1 MGGSVLTAVEI
12 DDVEASD
19 PIESFDPLVLATA
32 VEPSDAT
39 EPFGPLVLATA
50 VEPSDATEPF
60 DPLVLATAVVA
71 DEDAR
76 GLKVGLGENEC

>member
-1 MGGSVLTAVEI
+1 MLLGGSVLTAVEI

-19 PIESFDPLVLATA
+19 PIESFD
-32 VEPSDAT
+32 
-39 EPFGPLVLATA
+39 PLVLATA

>member
-1 MGGSVLTAVEI
+1 MLLGGSVLTAVEI

-39 EPFGPLVLATA
+39 EPF
-50 VEPSDATEPF
+50 

-71 DEDAR
+71 DKDAR

>member
-1 MGGSVLTAVEI
+1 MLLGGSVLTAVEI

-32 VEPSDAT
+32 VEPN
-39 EPFGPLVLATA
+39 
-50 VEPSDATEPF
+50 DATEPF